1 MSAQMRGT
9 EPSREIHLEGIGLTV
24 VGSLL
29 IAALVGA
36 FFVGRWSVQSPEPA
50 RVAETEAL
58 APLENVMDPGQAT
71 EVDQVLELNEIG
83 PYLVSCCAASS
94 PRDE

>member
-9 EPSREIHLEGIGLTV
+9 EPSREIHLEGLRLTV

-36 FFVGRWSVQSPEPA
+36 FFVGRWSVQSSEPA
-50 RVAETEAL
+50 QVAESGAS
-58 APLENVMDPGQAT
+58 APLRKKF
-71 EVDQVLELNEIG
+71 
-83 PYLVSCCAASS
+83 S
-94 PRDE
+94 